1 MTLSDL
7 VREINALSG
16 QLQEAEAVH
25 GKSAL
30 DLTGKATS
38 GTCALLRRF
47 VDSQDP
53 EFQANLDQV
62 VNAIR
67 AVSPEDMARFQLD
80 DEWGRIAAA
89 LGDAAR
95 AVGLSEQSVVL
106 VLQALN
112 AARPPAKPT
121 VKDLRDELARC
132 RDLICTQADFF
143 AGDISGVTSA
153 IQHERASRQRRRV
166 RGALAAAG
174 LVGVGLVTAPVLGP
188 VSAAIVLAGL
198 GAGVVEGIRAVAGEG
213 NAPEDLVQISATEFI
228 IGTQHLPRHRA

>member
-1 MTLSDL
+1 MTLADL

-30 DLTGKATS
+30 DLTGKATF
-38 GTCALLRRF
+38 GTCALLRGF

-80 DEWGRIAAA
+80 DERGRITAA

-132 RDLICTQADFF
+132 RDLI
-143 AGDISGVTSA
+143 
-153 IQHERASRQRRRV
+153 
-166 RGALAAAG
+166 
-174 LVGVGLVTAPVLGP
+174 
-188 VSAAIVLAGL
+188 
-198 GAGVVEGIRAVAGEG
+198 
-213 NAPEDLVQISATEFI
+213 
-228 IGTQHLPRHRA
+228 